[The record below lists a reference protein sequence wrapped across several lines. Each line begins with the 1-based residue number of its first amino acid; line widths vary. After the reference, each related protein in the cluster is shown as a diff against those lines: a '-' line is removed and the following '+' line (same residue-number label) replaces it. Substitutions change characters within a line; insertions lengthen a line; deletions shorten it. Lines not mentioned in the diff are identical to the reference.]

1 MALSR
6 YTAMQLKLKFKKLE
20 SQQKDD
26 IGLCWGRRGLAKNDA

>member
-6 YTAMQLKLKFKKLE
+6 YTAMQLKFKFKKLE

-26 IGLCWGRRGLAKNDA
+26 IGLCWGKEGSFKR